1 MVENLYM
8 EPPDDDWVGSFAET
22 PVASIDFNIPSTY
35 KGKDR
40 RNNSKGKNP
49 PKQKER
55 KDNVKVDLEVS
66 LEAQLL

>member
-1 MVENLYM
+1 M

-22 PVASIDFNIPSTY
+22 PVASIDFKIPSTY

-49 PKQKER
+49 PKQKGR
-55 KDNVKVDLEVS
+55 KDNVKVHSEVS